1 MGCKIWATQPDK
13 KKKYVLSMDFIYEG
27 VSEAWSGRRVTR
39 EALLKLMGKELDRY
53 LDRMAEEIK
62 KKPKIVEEQRRW

>member
-1 MGCKIWATQPDK
+1 
-13 KKKYVLSMDFIYEG
+13 MDFIYEG
-27 VSEAWSGRRVTR
+27 VPEAWSGRRATR

-62 KKPKIVEEQRRW
+62 KKPKIIEEQRRW